1 MQTFCHTEQKHFA
14 NRAENFPPL
23 LESLFLE
30 LIAID
35 GVSGHEKPVAD
46 FIVNYL
52 TRLGFAP
59 YVDDTAALTG
69 CNTGN
74 VICPIAGGGDFVL
87 LCHMDTARPS
97 KDVKPIFHED
107 RITSDGTTVLGV
119 DDRAGIAVILYAL
132 QQAVTENKPL
142 RPCTLAFTT
151 CEETTLL
158 GSEYLKLD
166 KAITQGFIFDSYL
179 PTGCFVN
186 SSCGAVVLE
195 IKIKGKASH
204 SGIAP
209 EKGVNAIQIAA
220 EALSQFPF
228 GRIDADTTANIGLI
242 KGGSATNVVPDWVEM
257 EGEIRS
263 KQEPVVEQ
271 YVEKVRK
278 VFDDAAAARGGEAE
292 VRSRWDF
299 RPFLV
304 GPDSPAYQRAV
315 QALQTVGLEPKA
327 CASFG
332 GSDANSLNAK
342 GIASINFGTGAQN
355 PHSNEECILY
365 QDLINAYKI
374 AAALMT

>member
-1 MQTFCHTEQKHFA
+1 MKTTL
-14 NRAENFPPL
+14 PPV

-59 YVDDTAALTG
+59 YVDNTATLTG

-87 LCHMDTARPS
+87 LSHMDTARPS
-97 KDVKPIFHED
+97 KDVKPVYHED
-107 RITSDGTTVLGV
+107 RITSDGSTVLGV
-119 DDRAGIAVILYAL
+119 DDRAGIAAILYAV
-132 QQAVTENKPL
+132 QQAVTEKVTL

-158 GSEYLKLD
+158 GSQYLQLD

-186 SSCGAVVLE
+186 SSCGAVVLN

-220 EALSQFPF
+220 KALLQFPF
-228 GRIDADTTANIGLI
+228 GRIDADTTANIGVI
-242 KGGSATNVVPDWVEM
+242 KGGSATNVVPECVEM

-263 KQEPVVEQ
+263 KQESVVMQ
-271 YVEKVRK
+271 YVQKVQE
-278 VFDDAAAARGGEAE
+278 VFSNAAASLGGSAE
-292 VRSRWDF
+292 VLSQWDF

-304 GPDSPAYQRAV
+304 GAESPAYRRAA
-315 QALQTVGLEPKA
+315 QALLAVGLEPKA

-342 GIASINFGTGAQN
+342 GVASINFGTGAQN

-374 AAALMT
+374 ALALIRQEG